1 MAEAEDVLR
10 REYIL
15 GLKPNQRRFFIDAG
29 YAWKADKKNTVWV
42 KTPKMVQLNPGDMVL
57 RHPQKFN
64 GGPEGWFDAVG
75 WDEVVITP
83 DMVGKTV
90 AVFCGDE
97 LKSKN
102 DRLRPLQ
109 RLLGQVLKSM
119 GGVWRIIKPGDV
131 SPPTRS

>member
-1 MAEAEDVLR
+1 MAEAEDALK

-29 YAWKADKKNTVWV
+29 YAWKADKKNTIWV
-42 KTPKMVQLNPGDMVL
+42 KKPGPVFLNPGDMVL
-57 RHPQKFN
+57 RHPQRFN

-75 WDEVVITP
+75 WDSVVITP
-83 DMVGKTV
+83 DMMGQTI

-102 DRLRPLQ
+102 DRLRSLQ
-109 RLLGQVLKSM
+109 KLLGTILQKM
-119 GGVWRIIKPGDV
+119 GGVWTVVRASKK
-131 SPPTRS
+131 

>member
-1 MAEAEDVLR
+1 MAEAEDALK

-29 YAWKADKKNTVWV
+29 YAWKADKKNTIWV
-42 KTPKMVQLNPGDMVL
+42 KKSGPVFLNPGDMVL
-57 RHPQKFN
+57 RHPQRFC

-75 WDEVVITP
+75 WDEITITP
-83 DMVGKTV
+83 DMVGQTI

-109 RLLGQVLKSM
+109 KILGTILQKM
-119 GGVWRIIKPGDV
+119 GGVWTVVRASK
-131 SPPTRS
+131 R